1 MANLLNTKIEQERTR
16 SAIYI
21 FSYHMEKVKLWDE
34 DRNVHLYAENETRA
48 LPEHDLIF
56 LLIYTL
62 KNFWNGSINR
72 YHKSKDWNN
81 QVLFLKVPVPVW
93 NKLR

>member
-34 DRNVHLYAENETRA
+34 DHNVHLYAENQTWA
-48 LPEHDLIF
+48 LPEYDLIF
-56 LLIYTL
+56 L
-62 KNFWNGSINR
+62 
-72 YHKSKDWNN
+72 
-81 QVLFLKVPVPVW
+81 
-93 NKLR
+93 